1 MYVEISVTNMFEV
14 LFWLYLV
21 NSVLLITHEIDSAY
35 WKEWD
40 LFGLPGGITGFLILH
55 LPLVFLV
62 LYGLVLVFQQMF
74 SGLIFSLILNTGGL
88 FAFTI
93 HTIFMKKGRD
103 EFKVPV
109 SILLLISI
117 LIVSLIQAGITVY
130 LLLA

>member
-1 MYVEISVTNMFEV
+1 MFES
-14 LFWLYLV
+14 LFWIYII
-21 NSVLLITHEIDSAY
+21 NSVLLIVHEIDSAY

-40 LFGLPGGITGFLILH
+40 LFRLPGGITGFLIIH

-62 LYGLVLVFQQMF
+62 LYGQNLVFQQTF
-74 SGLIFSLILNTGGL
+74 SGLIFSLILSIGGL

-93 HTIFMKKGRD
+93 HTVYIKKGRN

-109 SILLLISI
+109 SIFLLISI
-117 LIVSLIQAGITVY
+117 LIVSLIQALITVY